1 LVKPL
6 ERRHTVIRFAFV
18 TKEKSSVLA
27 GILFLISAPS
37 GSGKST
43 LVDRLRSL
51 EKDLAFS
58 VSYTTRPPRGAE
70 QEAREYHFISREKF
84 EEMIENNDFLEYA
97 DVFGNYYG
105 TALHSLTDAF
115 VQGKDLLLDIDVQ
128 GASQVRQR
136 MPEGVSIF
144 LMPPSPEDLA
154 YRLRGRSRAEGSVDE
169 AVISRRL
176 AKARQEIENYRQYGY
191 ILVNDIL
198 DRAVE
203 EMSAIVSAERLNRTP
218 GSRTA
223 EERRLIE
230 IAERCRQRNSE
241 ARIKPVLQA
250 FGVLNAETA
259 PV

>member
-1 LVKPL
+1 M
-6 ERRHTVIRFAFV
+6 
-18 TKEKSSVLA
+18 A

-43 LVDRLRSL
+43 LVSRLRSL
-51 EKDLAFS
+51 VENLEFS
-58 VSYTTRPPRGAE
+58 VSYTTRPPRGSE
-70 QEAREYHFISREKF
+70 QEAREYHFISREEFQK
-84 EEMIENNDFLEYA
+84 MIDNGEFLEYA

-105 TALHSLTDAF
+105 TARHSLTDAF
-115 VQGKDLLLDIDVQ
+115 SKGKDLLLDIDVQ
-128 GASQVRQR
+128 GASQVRSKV
-136 MPEGVSIF
+136 PEAVTIF

-154 YRLRGRSRAEGSVDE
+154 YRLRGRSRAEGTVDIE
-169 AVISRRL
+169 VINRRL
-176 AKARQEIENYRQYGY
+176 ARARLEIENYREYGY

-203 EMSAIVSAERLNRTP
+203 EMSAIVFAERM
-218 GSRTA
+218 SRNHGPRSA
-223 EERRLIE
+223 EERRMVE

-250 FGVLNAETA
+250 FGVVNAEAA